1 MNTAIKLD
9 EQQKIDLIKK
19 AFLYSRPEDVEIANN
34 LDYDLP
40 IEDLGIQSITALQ
53 MAGYIEETLDIEF
66 ADSDLSN
73 LTKIRD
79 LMNLIDKSN

>member
-1 MNTAIKLD
+1 MSTATKLD
-9 EQQKIDLIKK
+9 EQQKIELIKK
-19 AFLYSRPEDVEIANN
+19 AFLYSRPNDTEIANN

-79 LMNLIDKSN
+79 LMNLIDKSC

>member
-1 MNTAIKLD
+1 MSTAIKLD
-9 EQQKIDLIKK
+9 EQQKMDLIKK
-19 AFLYSRPEDVEIANN
+19 AFLYSRPNDIEIANN

-53 MAGYIEETLDIEF
+53 MAGYIEETLDVEF

-73 LTKIRD
+73 LRKIRD
-79 LMNLIDKSN
+79 LIKLIDKSC